1 MNRKGAPAALGIPEN
16 NFNKVYKYLLHI
28 AFIAAV
34 FASCKTVKKI
44 NTAIAPKDS
53 ALISSQLHIADS
65 TEFAAEVKQNLSNH
79 FITAQTF
86 SAKIKVEVTDAQ
98 GKQPDVTAVV
108 RMIKDSAIW
117 MSLTATFLNF
127 EFYRVLI
134 TKDSVTLLNKREKEV
149 QYRSLNYLQEIT
161 SVPFSLNTPQDFF
174 LGNPIFFD
182 STNVALKKI
191 PNFILVS
198 SILGDFKNLLT
209 LSAENNLLLHC
220 KLDDVDVFRSRTAD
234 ITYDN
239 YNMVDGKLFSFI
251 RQMLVAEQNKLNL
264 KMEYKQ
270 VEFNKDLSVALKIP
284 RNYSIK

>member
-1 MNRKGAPAALGIPEN
+1 M
-16 NFNKVYKYLLHI
+16 
-28 AFIAAV
+28 
-34 FASCKTVKKI
+34 
-44 NTAIAPKDS
+44 
-53 ALISSQLHIADS
+53 
-65 TEFAAEVKQNLSNH
+65 KQNLSNH

-161 SVPFSLNTPQDFF
+161 SVPFNLNTLQDFF

-234 ITYDN
+234 ITYDD

>member
-1 MNRKGAPAALGIPEN
+1 MSRTEAPVALAIPEN
-16 NFNKVYKYLLHI
+16 NFKNVYKYLLHI
-28 AFIAAV
+28 AFIAVV

-53 ALISSQLHIADS
+53 VLISSQVHIADS
-65 TEFAAEVKQNLSNH
+65 SEFAAGVMQSLDNNN
-79 FITAQTF
+79 ITAQTF

-98 GKQPDVTAVV
+98 GKQPDITAVV

-134 TKDSVTLLNKREKEV
+134 TKDSVILLNKREKEV
-149 QYRSLNYLQEIT
+149 QYRSLHYLQEIT
-161 SVPFSLNTPQDFF
+161 SVPFNLNTLQNFF
-174 LGNPIFFD
+174 VGNPIFFD
-182 STNVALKKI
+182 STNISFKKI

-198 SILGDFKNLLT
+198 SLMGDFKNLLT

-239 YNMVDGKLFSFI
+239 YNLVDGKLFSFK
-251 RQMLVAEQNKLNL
+251 RQLLVAEKNKLNL

-270 VEFNKDLSVALKIP
+270 VEFNKDLSVSLKVP

>member
-1 MNRKGAPAALGIPEN
+1 MYRYFLHIILLAAL
-16 NFNKVYKYLLHI
+16 
-28 AFIAAV
+28 

-44 NTAIAPKDS
+44 NTAISPKDS
-53 ALISSQLHIADS
+53 ALISSQIHIEDS
-65 TEFAAEVKQNLSNH
+65 TQFVDEVKQNLKNNY
-79 FITAQTF
+79 IDAQTF

-98 GKQPDVTAVV
+98 GKQPDITAVV
-108 RMIKDSAIW
+108 KMIKDSAIW

-127 EFYRVLI
+127 EFYRVLV
-134 TKDSVTLLNKREKEV
+134 TKDSVMLVNKREKEV

-161 SVPFSLNTPQDFF
+161 SVPFDLRELQDFL

-182 STNVALKKI
+182 STNITCKKT

-198 SILGDFKNLLT
+198 SVMENFKNLLA
-209 LSAENNLLLHC
+209 LSTGNNLLQHC
-220 KLDDVDVFRSRTAD
+220 KLDDTDVFRNRTAD

-239 YNMVDGKLFSFI
+239 YNMEGGKWFSFK
-251 RQMLVAEQNKLNL
+251 RQMQVSEQNKLNI

-270 VEFNKDLSVALKIP
+270 VEFNKDLSVGLKVP

>member
-1 MNRKGAPAALGIPEN
+1 MQNG
-16 NFNKVYKYLLHI
+16 
-28 AFIAAV
+28 
-34 FASCKTVKKI
+34 KKI

-161 SVPFSLNTPQDFF
+161 SVPFSLNTLQDFSWAI
-174 LGNPIFFD
+174 PFFD
-182 STNVALKKI
+182 STNVALKKS
-191 PNFILVS
+191 PTLFWYLQYWVILKTCLPS
-198 SILGDFKNLLT
+198 L
-209 LSAENNLLLHC
+209 
-220 KLDDVDVFRSRTAD
+220 
-234 ITYDN
+234 
-239 YNMVDGKLFSFI
+239 
-251 RQMLVAEQNKLNL
+251 
-264 KMEYKQ
+264 
-270 VEFNKDLSVALKIP
+270 LKIIYYCIV
-284 RNYSIK
+284 N